1 MLLTRW
7 FAFFV
12 LCCSILAC
20 TACRREPGRFQGSS
34 ILRISTEGEAQTL
47 DPRRARDLPTA
58 TVIHMLYEG
67 LLRNGADGQPA
78 PAIAESYSVSPD
90 QMTYT
95 FILRPSAWSN
105 GEPVTA
111 ADFEETW
118 KTLLAP
124 SFPSPNAYQLYPI
137 RGAQAAK
144 EGRASTDAV
153 SVRAVDDKTLVIE
166 LEQPTPYFPSLLAT
180 HFFYPV
186 HASLRHAPSD
196 ASSSSDSQIATNGPF
211 ALEKWLK
218 HNELTAIPNPHYW
231 DRSNVH
237 LDQISLI
244 LLDNPTAL
252 QLFQRGE
259 LEWTGSPL
267 STLSIDALA
276 SLKKQGGLEVMPA
289 AGTYLLR
296 INTEKPP
303 FTSPKMRQAF
313 ALALN
318 RADLVEHVLQ
328 GNQIPA
334 FGIVPPLFWK
344 GSLFLK
350 TMTQP
355 RRANYFKK
363 R

>member
-1 MLLTRW
+1 MLLTRC
-7 FAFFV
+7 FAFFA

-20 TACRREPGRFQGSS
+20 TACSRQNAPQPTSV
-34 ILRISTEGEAQTL
+34 LRISTEGEAQTL

-153 SVRAVDDKTLVIE
+153 GVRAVDDKTLVIE

-180 HFFYPV
+180 HFFYPA

-196 ASSSSDSQIATNGPF
+196 ASSSSGSQIATNGPF

-318 RADLVEHVLQ
+318 RADLVGACVAGKPNPRLW
-328 GNQIPA
+328 NC
-334 FGIVPPLFWK
+334 PPLFS
-344 GSLFLK
+344 GRGAF
-350 TMTQP
+350 
-355 RRANYFKK
+355 F
-363 R
+363 